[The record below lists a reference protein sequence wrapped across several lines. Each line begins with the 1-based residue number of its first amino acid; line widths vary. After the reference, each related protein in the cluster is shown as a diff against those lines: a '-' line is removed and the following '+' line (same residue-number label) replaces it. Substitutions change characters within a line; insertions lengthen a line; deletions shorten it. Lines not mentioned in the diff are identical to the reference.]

1 MTLKFFFQLILIF
14 IIVTIIGVFYYNFFI
29 KNKEKVDLISKNE
42 LDSISKIDENVSNE
56 LSNIEYN
63 AFDENGNTYYF
74 RITATDIPGNESPF
88 TSDVMGI
95 PQAALITRAN
105 PNPINFL
112 NAADSTLT
120 IHFTQP
126 LSDIGDIT
134 ASSIAYDNINLY
146 STYSAEDTAII
157 IHFLEPHGSLDTIN
171 IEINNILDWS
181 DNETDSKEL
190 TYTTYLL
197 ADYDNNFQIDVLD
210 LNAFKTA
217 LTNQDF
223 AYELGPI
230 SGTVPHFIPTPNN
243 IFDLRDI
250 MAFVQMWYWSN
261 RSLPLI
267 TGSMPEIGG
276 RLAVEQI
283 DKSII
288 VSLPEGAVAGQIFIE
303 YPSNSKSFSTKSDIT
318 TEDNIYLSSSDESV
332 GKILVEWANSIN
344 TNQSEII
351 FDSKSFDRN
360 DTPISIGYTIYGN
373 DENIISQ
380 GMKSMQIRAIPD
392 EYSLHH
398 NYPNPFNP
406 STTIMYDLPETGFT
420 RLLIYDLLG
429 REVVTLVKK
438 DMKAG
443 YYSTRWDGRNQYGQ
457 NVGAG
462 MYFYYIYKVV
472 HIVNH

>member
-1 MTLKFFFQLILIF
+1 MGSEMCIR
-14 IIVTIIGVFYYNFFI
+14 
-29 KNKEKVDLISKNE
+29 
-42 LDSISKIDENVSNE
+42 DS
-56 LSNIEYN
+56 
-63 AFDENGNTYYF
+63 
-74 RITATDIPGNESPF
+74 
-88 TSDVMGI
+88 
-95 PQAALITRAN
+95 
-105 PNPINFL
+105 
-112 NAADSTLT
+112 
-120 IHFTQP
+120 
-126 LSDIGDIT
+126 
-134 ASSIAYDNINLY
+134 
-146 STYSAEDTAII
+146 
-157 IHFLEPHGSLDTIN
+157 
-171 IEINNILDWS
+171 
-181 DNETDSKEL
+181 
-190 TYTTYLL
+190 
-197 ADYDNNFQIDVLD
+197 

-283 DKSII
+283 DKSIV

-303 YPSNSKSFSTKSDIT
+303 YPSNSKRFSTKSDIT
-318 TEDNIYLSSSDESV
+318 TEDNIYLSSTDESV

-462 MYFYYIYKVV
+462 MYFYYLQSGPYRKSLKMLLVK
-472 HIVNH
+472 

>member
-1 MTLKFFFQLILIF
+1 
-14 IIVTIIGVFYYNFFI
+14 
-29 KNKEKVDLISKNE
+29 
-42 LDSISKIDENVSNE
+42 
-56 LSNIEYN
+56 
-63 AFDENGNTYYF
+63 
-74 RITATDIPGNESPF
+74 
-88 TSDVMGI
+88 
-95 PQAALITRAN
+95 
-105 PNPINFL
+105 
-112 NAADSTLT
+112 
-120 IHFTQP
+120 
-126 LSDIGDIT
+126 
-134 ASSIAYDNINLY
+134 
-146 STYSAEDTAII
+146 
-157 IHFLEPHGSLDTIN
+157 
-171 IEINNILDWS
+171 
-181 DNETDSKEL
+181 
-190 TYTTYLL
+190 
-197 ADYDNNFQIDVLD
+197 
-210 LNAFKTA
+210 
-217 LTNQDF
+217 
-223 AYELGPI
+223 
-230 SGTVPHFIPTPNN
+230 
-243 IFDLRDI
+243 

-283 DKSII
+283 DKSIV

-303 YPSNSKSFSTKSDIT
+303 YPFNSKRFSTKSDIT

-429 REVVTLVKK
+429 REVVTLCLLYTSPSPR
-438 DMKAG
+438 D
-443 YYSTRWDGRNQYGQ
+443 
-457 NVGAG
+457 
-462 MYFYYIYKVV
+462 
-472 HIVNH
+472 